1 MRLPDNKKIGGF
13 LELYNRHIATVA
25 LLGQQSVHPVDVELL
40 TGRPS
45 SDGEMLVA
53 GRTFESGCLMAA
65 KVELVPSSA
74 DLGWCFPVS
83 LEVDLPTAQERLRVW
98 KLVDGNE
105 GDPAVCC

>member
-1 MRLPDNKKIGGF
+1 MRLPNHEKIGGF
-13 LELYNRHIATVA
+13 LELYNRHIAIVT
-25 LLGQQSVHPVDVELL
+25 LLGQQSGHPVDVELQ

-53 GRTFESGCLMAA
+53 GRAFESGCLMAA

-74 DLGWCFPVS
+74 DEGWSFPVS
-83 LEVDLPTAQERLRVW
+83 LEVDLPTAQERLSIW
-98 KLVDGNE
+98 KPVDGNE